1 MTAKERPQP
10 KNEAIKRLEEENKI
24 LQRSE
29 DRFRKLVEN
38 TSDLIWEVDENG
50 INTYMSPKIKE
61 VLGYEPEE
69 LVGKRPFDFM
79 VPDEAE
85 FMAAVF
91 EIIVSERKKFSFSCL
106 ENINL
111 HKDGHQV
118 TLETSAV
125 PLFDQDGTFRGYRGI
140 DRDITRRRHAED
152 EMKKINIELQ
162 DSLNN
167 IKVQSGLVP
176 LCATCKR
183 IRTEKGW
190 ESIEKYIAGHSEAEF
205 SNSICDECAKRLHS
219 EQAA

>member
-1 MTAKERPQP
+1 MPARKRPQP
-10 KNEAIKRLEEENKI
+10 KGEAVKRLEEENKI
-24 LQRSE
+24 LRGSE
-29 DRFRKLVEN
+29 DRFRQLVEN

-50 INTYMSPKIKE
+50 VNTYMSPKIKE

-79 VPDEAE
+79 EPDDAR
-85 FMAAVF
+85 FMATVF
-91 EIIVSERKKFSFSCL
+91 ALIVSERKKFSFSCL
-106 ENINL
+106 ENINV

-118 TLETSAV
+118 VLETSAI
-125 PLFDQDGTFRGYRGI
+125 PLLDPNGTFRGYRGI

-152 EMKKINIELQ
+152 EMKKVNIKLQ
-162 DSLNN
+162 DSLNK
-167 IKVQSGLVP
+167 IKVRSGLVP

-183 IRTEKGW
+183 VRTEKGW

-205 SNSICDECAKRLHS
+205 SNSVCDQCAKRIYP